1 MTDHTSRL
9 LARLRE
15 VAACRPLGPWA
26 KQQDTGGGW
35 HVSVNPEPCGIP
47 LLDDLR
53 AAGQE
58 TTLAGPLDGPTAEYL
73 YVAGAVFPD
82 LLALVERLDER
93 TTRAL
98 EALEA
103 HEPDTADQIRR
114 HLEPPDPARGLA
126 RALDRL
132 AEATGGEAPT
142 RDHPLSRADDDADE
156 T

>member
-1 MTDHTSRL
+1 MR
-9 LARLRE
+9 AI
-15 VAACRPLGPWA
+15 RPLGQTA
-26 KQQDTGGGW
+26 GHRRGW

-47 LLDDLR
+47 LLDELR
-53 AAGQE
+53 APGSA
-58 TTLAGPLDGPTAEYL
+58 TASAGPLDGPTAEYL

-114 HLEPPDPARGLA
+114 HLESPDPASRLA

-132 AEATGGEAPT
+132 AETTGGRPQPATTPQPEPTTIATRPDARHEA
-142 RDHPLSRADDDADE
+142 DHAS
-156 T
+156 